1 MIRHSEVLENVLTL
15 DFVGFFCFLKYR
27 FSLHIVGFDNTLPPS
42 CLMRPGLGTRTVW
55 HLCLLCGWSAGMFTQ
70 SVFGVTVGL
79 CGLVFLFNALPDG
92 AVLKRRETSPSPVA
106 SLASFFLFFRPRMLF
121 LQPKADGLPFCP
133 TAEPKLSPP
142 LLLL

>member
-1 MIRHSEVLENVLTL
+1 MFPLWNRQTMISNSEVLENVLTL

-79 CGLVFLFNALPDG
+79 CGVVFLFNALPDG

-106 SLASFFLFFRPRMLF
+106 SSCSSDRGCCSCNRKQMVCHFVRQR
-121 LQPKADGLPFCP
+121 
-133 TAEPKLSPP
+133 SRS
-142 LLLL
+142 